1 MRRDRHSGFVDRAG
15 MPQQQI
21 AVIHRQ
27 RQRAAGLKLAA
38 DQIVDAGDHGPQRRH
53 RQMHVGKTLVAGAIG
68 AEERLV
74 EFQQHH
80 RARPHGE
87 FAAAMDHQGF
97 AVAGVAREAI
107 AVVIG
112 LQHLAAF
119 APHRGE
125 GAVAAAEHG
134 GADMDRIHRG
144 AERHVGG
151 RIELAG
157 IGKMLEQFGKGKKA
171 LPVVQTPRQHV
182 GRQRFL
188 DDGHRAGLGKDLEW
202 ERPGGESW

>member
-1 MRRDRHSGFVDRAG
+1 MV
-15 MPQQQI
+15 
-21 AVIHRQ
+21 
-27 RQRAAGLKLAA
+27 K
-38 DQIVDAGDHGPQRRH
+38 
-53 RQMHVGKTLVAGAIG
+53 
-68 AEERLV
+68 
-74 EFQQHH
+74 
-80 RARPHGE
+80 ARPRWITSDSRSPV
-87 FAAAMDHQGF
+87 F
-97 AVAGVAREAI
+97 AREAI

-119 APHRGE
+119 APHRGD

-134 GADMDRIHRG
+134 GADVDRIHRG

-171 LPVVQTPRQHV
+171 LPVIQTARQHV

-188 DDGHRAGLGKDLEW
+188 DDGHREGKTWSGKDLGMGKTWGW
-202 ERPGGESW
+202 ERSGRDAGNLPAVE